1 MIKLLL
7 LRHGE
12 EIISTVKEIVEPET
26 EKPLGYHLHKPPRHM
41 EKHPD
46 VNGDSPQEAH
56 DKLKAQMTPEEY
68 AHAHKKAKQAA
79 KVGYAIGEGVN
90 TAKYLGDLPA
100 NHCTPKIIEKK
111 VKAMTKDNF
120 GSVVITDK
128 QSKVRGI
135 VTERDLMKKLLFKSM
150 NPKTTKLKDIMTSPV
165 KVADKDDEMVIWL
178 RQMSN
183 ERFRHVPVVDIHL
196 IELIAR
202 SLAEEGHNILT
213 SGSQGVNAAVI
224 RAVLDIN
231 PSLLTVLLPQSLDR
245 QIPEIKDQ
253 LERVMHLVEKSEN
266 DELPLPLASSLC
278 NQEIITRCDQL
289 ICFAFHDSETLLNS
303 CRCAEE
309 MGKVVSLL
317 FFD

>member
-1 MIKLLL
+1 M
-7 LRHGE
+7 
-12 EIISTVKEIVEPET
+12 
-26 EKPLGYHLHKPPRHM
+26 
-41 EKHPD
+41 
-46 VNGDSPQEAH
+46 
-56 DKLKAQMTPEEY
+56 
-68 AHAHKKAKQAA
+68 
-79 KVGYAIGEGVN
+79 
-90 TAKYLGDLPA
+90 
-100 NHCTPKIIEKK
+100 
-111 VKAMTKDNF
+111 
-120 GSVVITDK
+120 
-128 QSKVRGI
+128 
-135 VTERDLMKKLLFKSM
+135 
-150 NPKTTKLKDIMTSPV
+150 
-165 KVADKDDEMVIWL
+165 
-178 RQMSN
+178 
-183 ERFRHVPVVDIHL
+183 
-196 IELIAR
+196 IAR
-202 SLAEEGHNILT
+202 SLADEGHNILT